1 MQTTNKLMT
10 LIKKVI
16 QLKDDQYI
24 ENLTF
29 KVMDQIEA
37 ENEPGWKAAQE
48 RKNASQ
54 RSWKNSWRP
63 VEARQDAWTRN
74 QPAGQCMQDR
84 S

>member
-1 MQTTNKLMT
+1 MNMQTTNKLMT

-37 ENEPGWKAAQE
+37 ENEPGWRVAQE
-48 RKNASQ
+48 RKNAQ
-54 RSWKNSWRP
+54 KRSN
-63 VEARQDAWTRN
+63 
-74 QPAGQCMQDR
+74 
-84 S
+84 

>member
-48 RKNASQ
+48 K
-54 RSWKNSWRP
+54 KYMEWRNLNYFH
-63 VEARQDAWTRN
+63 QLQGTMWLS
-74 QPAGQCMQDR
+74 G
-84 S
+84 

>member
-1 MQTTNKLMT
+1 MNMQTTNKLMT

-37 ENEPGWKAAQE
+37 ENEPGWRAEQE
-48 RKNASQ
+48 RKNAQ
-54 RSWKNSWRP
+54 KRSN
-63 VEARQDAWTRN
+63 
-74 QPAGQCMQDR
+74 
-84 S
+84 

>member
-1 MQTTNKLMT
+1 MNMQTTNKLMT

-37 ENEPGWKAAQE
+37 ENEPGWRAAQE
-48 RKNASQ
+48 RKYME
-54 RSWKNSWRP
+54 W
-63 VEARQDAWTRN
+63 
-74 QPAGQCMQDR
+74 
-84 S
+84 

>member
-37 ENEPGWKAAQE
+37 EHEPGWKAAQE

-54 RSWKNSWRP
+54 RS
-63 VEARQDAWTRN
+63 
-74 QPAGQCMQDR
+74 
-84 S
+84 